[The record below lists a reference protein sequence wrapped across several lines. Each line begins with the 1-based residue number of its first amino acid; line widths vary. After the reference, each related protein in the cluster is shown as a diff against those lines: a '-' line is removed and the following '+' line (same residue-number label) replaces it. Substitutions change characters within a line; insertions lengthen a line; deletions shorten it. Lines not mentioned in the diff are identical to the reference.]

1 MEFENG
7 HPKPACKD
15 KILVMIEFPTLGKLK
30 ILQESP
36 LPLGMGSSVTGSA
49 RTSIRQEPGNW
60 LTR

>member
-36 LPLGMGSSVTGSA
+36 LLLGLGSSVTG
-49 RTSIRQEPGNW
+49 QPGHQSDKSRE
-60 LTR
+60 TG